1 MQSLYILILCV
12 VIDTIREVLGDQFDE
27 KEAIEALQLN
37 KMDVQ
42 ATVIYLLGK
51 GIYVCSFLLL

>member
-51 GIYVCSFLLL
+51 GIYVCMYVI